1 MYKRSGLE
9 MKDNELIEGLV
20 VLHPCVVAIAVN
32 GSSNGKCIVQW
43 ALEKFVHEDNVLFKL
58 LHIRPKLTTVPT
70 SSKFQF
76 VFRFVCWKLMGDEH
90 KNRLNIMLYRG
101 V

>member
-1 MYKRSGLE
+1 M
-9 MKDNELIEGLV
+9 
-20 VLHPCVVAIAVN
+20 
-32 GSSNGKCIVQW
+32 
-43 ALEKFVHEDNVLFKL
+43 LFKL